1 MPRHKFQRGNKFGG
15 RKAIPEDV
23 KEIARAATPRAL
35 QRQIEL
41 MESKDE
47 NVALKA
53 TNSILDRAFES
64 LHRHSLPTSPVG
76 TCLSTLS
83 PSWSQLPMRV
93 GLVRKQLKVMLRND
107 RLVRLRRSSSGLFCF
122 GPFDASRS

>member
-23 KEIARAATPRAL
+23 KEIARAATPRAI

-53 TNSILDRAFES
+53 TNSILDRAFGKPAQTLNTNVARSDLLEYS
-64 LHRHSLPTSPVG
+64 ITELVAIAHEGRTGAQTIEGNAEERQTS
-76 TCLSTLS
+76 SIAA
-83 PSWSQLPMRV
+83 
-93 GLVRKQLKVMLRND
+93 K
-107 RLVRLRRSSSGLFCF
+107 
-122 GPFDASRS
+122 